1 MMKRCN
7 QRVHPFTN
15 RRFPLLLRLQVSATY
30 CYDVGPADK
39 VSVLETSII

>member
-15 RRFPLLLRLQVSATY
+15 RRCPLLLRLQVSATY
-30 CYDVGPADK
+30 CYVGPADK
-39 VSVLETSII
+39 VSVLATSII

>member
-15 RRFPLLLRLQVSATY
+15 RRRPLLLRLQVGATY
-30 CYDVGPADK
+30 CYVGPADK
-39 VSVLETSII
+39 VSVLATSII

>member
-7 QRVHPFTN
+7 QCVHPFTN

-30 CYDVGPADK
+30 CYVAPADK
-39 VSVLETSII
+39 VSVLATSII